1 MMTSFVSYMNID
13 RFEVIE
19 LLMKYWVLWLMTND
33 DFNMK
38 CVCLNVPVCMR
49 ADRDSSDWLY
59 SYLSTQTIHNRSHS
73 ISNHYDLNMNCVSSV
88 IIYHSIYHVFII
100 IQSLSSIQFIH
111 SINTYSQHTLNYL
124 HSLRD
129 DIVMKIIKRDC
140 LESVLMRCEEGVYW
154 LIWCED
160 GVKI

>member
-73 ISNHYDLNMNCVSSV
+73 KSNHYDLNMNCVSSL
-88 IIYHSIYHVFII
+88 IISHSTYLVFVI
-100 IQSLSSIQFIH
+100 IQSHTSFIHFIH
-111 SINTYSQHTLNYL
+111 SINISYSHLQIQLSSP
-124 HSLRD
+124 SLRD
-129 DIVMKIIKRDC
+129 DIVMNGWMIR
-140 LESVLMRCEEGVYW
+140 GVFE
-154 LIWCED
+154 WC
-160 GVKI
+160 V

>member
-1 MMTSFVSYMNID
+1 MDKREWCVLYWWYHSYPMWIHEID
-13 RFEVIE
+13 
-19 LLMKYWVLWLMTND
+19 W
-33 DFNMK
+33 
-38 CVCLNVPVCMR
+38 
-49 ADRDSSDWLY
+49 SDWLY
-59 SYLSTQTIHNRSHS
+59 SYSSYQTIHNTSYS

>member
-1 MMTSFVSYMNID
+1 MSVVID
-13 RFEVIE
+13 DEWWFQYE
-19 LLMKYWVLWLMTND
+19 
-33 DFNMK
+33 
-38 CVCLNVPVCMR
+38 VCLFEFLFVWEWIEMIVIDCTPIP
-49 ADRDSSDWLY
+49 Y
-59 SYLSTQTIHNRSHS
+59 SSTQTIHNTSYS

>member
-59 SYLSTQTIHNRSHS
+59 SYLSTQTIHNTSHS
-73 ISNHYDLNMNCVSSV
+73 ISNHYDLNMNCVSSL
-88 IIYHSIYHVFII
+88 IISHSTYLVFII
-100 IQSLSSIQFIH
+100 QSDTPSIH
-111 SINTYSQHTLNYL
+111 SINTSYSYQHTQLSTL
-124 HSLRD
+124 SLRD
-129 DIVMKIIKRDC
+129 
-140 LESVLMRCEEGVYW
+140 EW
-154 LIWCED
+154 
-160 GVKI
+160 